1 MKDKIRLEL
10 TEKEID
16 LVKKSVDDFIKEL
29 DTMTKDERLA
39 YFKTMCPENNL
50 NFEKEINGKV
60 YEVNSHFNNES
71 NLSILNQIYA
81 IMENQNNLD
90 SSVVKKV

>member
-1 MKDKIRLEL
+1 MQDKIRLEL

-16 LVKKSVDDFIKEL
+16 LVKKSVDDYIKQL

-39 YFKTMCPENNL
+39 HFREMCPERYL

-60 YEVNSHFNNES
+60 YKVNTFFNKES
-71 NLSILNQIYA
+71 NEAILHQLFRIIKN
-81 IMENQNNLD
+81 D
-90 SSVVKKV
+90 S

>member
-1 MKDKIRLEL
+1 MQDKIKIEL

-16 LVKKSVDDFIKEL
+16 FIKKSVDDFLEKL
-29 DTMTKDERLA
+29 DTMTKDERMA
-39 YFKTMCPENNL
+39 YFKEMCPENNL

-60 YEVNSHFNNES
+60 YKVTTYFNGES
-71 NLSILNQIYA
+71 NQTVLNQIST
-81 IMENQNNLD
+81 IIENNLD

>member
-1 MKDKIRLEL
+1 MQDKIRIEL

-16 LVKKSVDDFIKEL
+16 LINNSVNDFIEKL

-39 YFKTMCPENNL
+39 YFKKICPENNL
-50 NFEKEINGKV
+50 NFEKKINGKV
-60 YEVNSHFNNES
+60 CKVNTYFNGES
-71 NLSILNQIYA
+71 NLSILNQIYT

-90 SSVVKKV
+90 

>member
-1 MKDKIRLEL
+1 MQDKIRIEL

-50 NFEKEINGKV
+50 NFEKEINGKI
-60 YEVNSHFNNES
+60 YKVNTYFNEES
-71 NLSILNQIYA
+71 DQTILNQIYT
-81 IMENQNNLD
+81 IIENKNNFD
-90 SSVVKKV
+90 